1 MDRDQVEK
9 ALPQEDDGKINVLL
23 VARSTPVYP
32 IQEIWAQAN
41 KQTIKKYKL
50 LVMNQ
55 AGTFDWR
62 VGEQKRPPMIVR
74 QLRLER
80 LWRLISDPKRNY
92 KKVLDSLGI
101 LHYIFSYLLLKK
113 RSR

>member
-1 MDRDQVEK
+1 M
-9 ALPQEDDGKINVLL
+9 INVLL
-23 VARSTPVYP
+23 VARATPVYP
-32 IQEIWAQAN
+32 IQEIWSEAN
-41 KQTIKKYKL
+41 KKNIQKYRL

-55 AGTFDWR
+55 AGTFDFWA
-62 VGEQKRPPMIVR
+62 GEQNRAPKLVQ

-92 KKVLDSLGI
+92 KKVLASLGI

-113 RSR
+113 RTR